1 MTYILLIIICH
12 DKLNNSF
19 LQEVDSTPNVPVTAE
34 DFTIKDKSLSPFR
47 SKNRK
52 IQENIEVVHTRTNV
66 IDDADLNWPTDYFM
80 IQCLGK
86 ESYDIDNKE
95 EEEGIEESDYQT
107 KLGWNEVLLD
117 DFS

>member
-1 MTYILLIIICH
+1 M
-12 DKLNNSF
+12 
-19 LQEVDSTPNVPVTAE
+19 QEVDSTPNVPVTAE

-66 IDDADLNWPTDYFM
+66 IDDGDLNWP
-80 IQCLGK
+80 
-86 ESYDIDNKE
+86 
-95 EEEGIEESDYQT
+95 IEESDYQT

>member
-1 MTYILLIIICH
+1 M
-12 DKLNNSF
+12 
-19 LQEVDSTPNVPVTAE
+19 
-34 DFTIKDKSLSPFR
+34 SPFR

-52 IQENIEVVHTRTNV
+52 IQENIEVVHTV

-80 IQCLGK
+80 IQCLGE
-86 ESYDIDNKE
+86 ESYDIENIE
-95 EEEGIEESDYQT
+95 EERIEESGYQT

>member
-1 MTYILLIIICH
+1 M
-12 DKLNNSF
+12 
-19 LQEVDSTPNVPVTAE
+19 
-34 DFTIKDKSLSPFR
+34 SPFR

-52 IQENIEVVHTRTNV
+52 IEENIEVVHTRANV

-80 IQCLGK
+80 IQCLGE
-86 ESYDIDNKE
+86 ESYDIENIE
-95 EEEGIEESDYQT
+95 EERIEESGYQT